1 MFESVP
7 YGSLKLKMIIEYLFK
22 MDLTDQVMN
31 GGAILSNGI
40 VVRKAVIPDY
50 YGIEKLVDSQR
61 FRRVN
66 GGKQGVL
73 IPLSPKEISEII
85 LDGAFYVAD
94 AAGPFEDHQEAY
106 RVPRNIVACGG
117 FIEYDGMAEVRS
129 VVTDP
134 QYRGNGL
141 QSLILQAV
149 LEAAKQKGHGKVYTL
164 SSPDAVPFFK
174 RYGFEDSDIP
184 FAKHSRDCYTCPV
197 FEYCDEIG
205 LVKYL

>member
-1 MFESVP
+1 MN
-7 YGSLKLKMIIEYLFK
+7 
-22 MDLTDQVMN
+22 LTEQVMN

-50 YGIEKLVDSQR
+50 YGIEKLVDAHR

-106 RVPRNIVACGG
+106 RVPRSIVACGG
-117 FIEYDGMAEVRS
+117 FIEYDRIAEVRS
-129 VVTDP
+129 FVTDP
-134 QYRGNGL
+134 QHRGNGL
-141 QSLILQAV
+141 QTMILNAV
-149 LEAAKQKGHGKVYTL
+149 LETARQKGHNRVYTL
-164 SSPDAVPFFK
+164 SNPDAVNFFK
-174 RYGFEDSDIP
+174 KHGFEDSDIP
-184 FAKHSRDCYTCPV
+184 FAKHSK
-197 FEYCDEIG
+197 IG
-205 LVKYL
+205 RAS